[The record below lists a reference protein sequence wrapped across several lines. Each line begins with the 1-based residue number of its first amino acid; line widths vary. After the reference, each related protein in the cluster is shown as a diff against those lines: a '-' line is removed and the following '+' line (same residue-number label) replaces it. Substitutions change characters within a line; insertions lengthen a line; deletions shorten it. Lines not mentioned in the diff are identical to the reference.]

1 MKIVTST
8 QNPAVRALREL
19 GQAKARAQRG
29 LFLAEGVK
37 LCAEALR
44 DAQVE
49 TVLCDEA
56 RAGEFSTLLAAC
68 GDVLLAP
75 AHIVASAC
83 QTQTPQGIVASVRM
97 PAPLALAEPPA
108 ALLALDGVQ
117 DPGNVGTM
125 LRTAEAAGFGG
136 ALLSETCAD
145 AFAPKTVRATMGSI
159 YRLPIRRGSLAA
171 ALETLREKGYAVIVG
186 ELGGEPFYPAGPGAG
201 RPACAGGRQRGQGR
215 VRRRAGAGD
224 AARGPADAR
233 TAESLNAAVAAGIM
247 MYGLMERPARPGA
260 DAAARG

>member
-1 MKIVTST
+1 MRTASPSWSKWPRTHNPTKRMKKARSRALFSVRQKTRRRGAPAGGGFPAESAAAGRRRRGRQDGGNRMKIVTST

-83 QTQTPQGIVASVRM
+83 QTQTP
-97 PAPLALAEPPA
+97 
-108 ALLALDGVQ
+108 
-117 DPGNVGTM
+117 
-125 LRTAEAAGFGG
+125 
-136 ALLSETCAD
+136 
-145 AFAPKTVRATMGSI
+145 
-159 YRLPIRRGSLAA
+159 
-171 ALETLREKGYAVIVG
+171 
-186 ELGGEPFYPAGPGAG
+186 
-201 RPACAGGRQRGQGR
+201 
-215 VRRRAGAGD
+215 
-224 AARGPADAR
+224 
-233 TAESLNAAVAAGIM
+233 
-247 MYGLMERPARPGA
+247 
-260 DAAARG
+260 

>member
-136 ALLSETCAD
+136 ALRT
-145 AFAPKTVRATMGSI
+145 
-159 YRLPIRRGSLAA
+159 RLRPRPCGPPWAA
-171 ALETLREKGYAVIVG
+171 YTGCRS
-186 ELGGEPFYPAGPGAG
+186 GAG
-201 RPACAGGRQRGQGR
+201 RW
-215 VRRRAGAGD
+215 RRRWKRFGRRAM
-224 AARGPADAR
+224 R
-233 TAESLNAAVAAGIM
+233 
-247 MYGLMERPARPGA
+247 
-260 DAAARG
+260 